1 MTGDNMVLDVNK
13 CYSLFEN
20 VKAQKEYKDYVNEI
34 AEIDK
39 SLNKIPFDNN
49 EANRQINKLI
59 NKYTAEFNVIAV
71 IFDNKMSTT
80 YVNYPKTE
88 NQTKNE
94 LSYIKSCI
102 PIIALIKEKTSHEL
116 NSMIDK
122 IVQGY

>member
-1 MTGDNMVLDVNK
+1 MVLDVNK
-13 CYSLFEN
+13 FYSLFEN

-34 AEIDK
+34 ADIDT

-49 EANRQINKLI
+49 EANRQN
-59 NKYTAEFNVIAV
+59 
-71 IFDNKMSTT
+71 NKMSTT

>member
-1 MTGDNMVLDVNK
+1 MVLDVNK
-13 CYSLFEN
+13 YYSLFEN

-34 AEIDK
+34 ADIDT

-71 IFDNKMSTT
+71 IFNNKMSTT

>member
-13 CYSLFEN
+13 FYSLFEN

-34 AEIDK
+34 ADIDT

-59 NKYTAEFNVIAV
+59 NKYTAEFNVITV
-71 IFDNKMSTT
+71 IFNNKMSTT

>member
-13 CYSLFEN
+13 FYSLFEN

-34 AEIDK
+34 ADIDT

-59 NKYTAEFNVIAV
+59 NKYTVEFNVISV
-71 IFDNKMSTT
+71 IFNNKMSTT